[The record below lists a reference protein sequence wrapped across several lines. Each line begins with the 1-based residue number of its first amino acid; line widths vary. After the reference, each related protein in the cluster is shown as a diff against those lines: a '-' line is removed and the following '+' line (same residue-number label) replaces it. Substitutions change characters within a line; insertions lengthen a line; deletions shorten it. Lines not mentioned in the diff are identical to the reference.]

1 VTYAAAASGDETKND
16 IGVVVGYIA
25 PTTDSSILGIKTEAD
40 STVDYGI
47 EYKHR
52 FLDSNRL
59 SLGLSV
65 LYADFDVKAAG
76 TKVGTISNTPIL
88 VDLNWHLLKN
98 KALYVGATAGYSMW
112 GNFDPQGGG
121 GSVNIKQNVL
131 YGVNLG
137 YDISLGKRWA
147 ILTNV
152 RYLWLKAETDVSGA
166 ANQTIDVN
174 PVVAN
179 VGFAF
184 RF

>member
-1 VTYAAAASGDETKND
+1 
-16 IGVVVGYIA
+16 
-25 PTTDSSILGIKTEAD
+25 
-40 STVDYGI
+40 
-47 EYKHR
+47 
-52 FLDSNRL
+52 
-59 SLGLSV
+59 
-65 LYADFDVKAAG
+65 
-76 TKVGTISNTPIL
+76 
-88 VDLNWHLLKN
+88 
-98 KALYVGATAGYSMW
+98 MW